1 VSVTGRGGKGVKV
14 GDVPLA
20 WFGPRADLHL
30 TVGSEP
36 TVVRG
41 DDVATGRRTGK
52 GVALGGTVMGVVTG
66 ERVTDDAS

>member
-1 VSVTGRGGKGVKV
+1 MRV

-30 TVGSEP
+30 TAGSEP

-52 GVALGGTVMGVVTG
+52 GVPLGATVMGRVAA
-66 ERVTDDAS
+66 ERVVDEED